1 MLSCIRLLITVE
13 IILLTLL
20 FANIPCAHDVSVSFT
35 TRCSE
40 DAVRPD
46 RGAEGVCRKL
56 LGRLLAALF
65 SYVFIATSNESLEAV
80 NM

>member
-1 MLSCIRLLITVE
+1 MLPYILLLITVE

-20 FANIPCAHDVSVSFT
+20 FAHIPRAHDVSVSFT

-46 RGAEGVCRKL
+46 GGAEGVALSSAGNSAVGRTPPCFCTFL
-56 LGRLLAALF
+56 LPHLMNLL
-65 SYVFIATSNESLEAV
+65 
-80 NM
+80 